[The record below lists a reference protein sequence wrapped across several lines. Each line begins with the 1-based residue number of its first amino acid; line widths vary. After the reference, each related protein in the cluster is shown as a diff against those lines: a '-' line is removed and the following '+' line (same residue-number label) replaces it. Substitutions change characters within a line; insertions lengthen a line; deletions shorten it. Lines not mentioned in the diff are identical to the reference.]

1 MAKRHY
7 IIYSDES
14 DRKGKYFSNFFG
26 GVLMKAE
33 DREDIEALLAAKKIE
48 LNLNREIKWE
58 KVTKNYLEK
67 YKEFI
72 TYYFTFV
79 ATSRLRIRVMFTQ
92 NMHVPKGLSRE
103 QMDEQYLRLYYQFY
117 KHAFGI
123 KYSNPNSLD
132 RVYFHIFPDQL
143 PESQAK
149 IDAFKTRVSN
159 IPNSYDMR
167 GSNLNIPRRHITDI
181 DSSQHAILQ
190 GLDIILGAMCA
201 QLNGKLYAKPDGAKR
216 RGKRTIAK
224 EKLYRHIN
232 AEIQAITPRLFNVGT
247 NTGSPNGPQDRW
259 SDPYRHW
266 LFKPSDHD
274 VDLTLAKRGN
284 KEN

>member
-14 DRKGKYFSNFFG
+14 DRKGKYFANFFG
-26 GVLMKAE
+26 GVLIKAE
-33 DREDIEALLAAKKIE
+33 DREDIEARLSAKKVE
-48 LNLNREIKWE
+48 LNLNQEIKWE
-58 KVTKNYLEK
+58 RVTKNYLEK

-79 ATSRLRIRVMFTQ
+79 ATSRLRVRLMFTQ
-92 NMHVPKGLSRE
+92 NMHVPTGLTKE
-103 QMDEQYLRLYYQFY
+103 QLDEQYLRLYYQFY

-123 KYSNPNSLD
+123 KYCNPNSLD
-132 RVYFHIFPDQL
+132 RVFFHIFPDQL
-143 PESQAK
+143 PESAVK

-159 IPNSYDMR
+159 IPNAYDMR
-167 GSNLNIPRRHITDI
+167 GINVFIPRRHINDI
-181 DSSQHAILQ
+181 DSSQHTILQ

-201 QLNGKLYAKPDGAKR
+201 QLNGKLYVKPNGASR

-232 AEIQAITPRLFNVGT
+232 SEIQAITPRLFNVGT
-247 NTGSPNGPQDRW
+247 NTGAPNGPRDRW
-259 SDPYRHW
+259 ADPYRHW
-266 LFKPSDHD
+266 LFKPTEHEID
-274 VDLTLAKRGN
+274 VTLAKGGN
-284 KEN
+284 KSS